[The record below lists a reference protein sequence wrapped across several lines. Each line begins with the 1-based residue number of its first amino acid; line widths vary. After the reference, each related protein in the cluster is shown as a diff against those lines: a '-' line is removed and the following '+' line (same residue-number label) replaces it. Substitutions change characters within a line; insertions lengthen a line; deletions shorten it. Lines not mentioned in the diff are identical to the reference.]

1 MMRVNPPQK
10 PAQGFILT
18 IIVLLMMLGLLFA
31 VGLGIYALSR
41 ENKVEEHMEGYV
53 EPGGAYMPTWLIN
66 YAQRRLPY
74 ANMLGRQRVIA
85 KCAASDSP
93 IPFKYKE

>member
-1 MMRVNPPQK
+1 
-10 PAQGFILT
+10 
-18 IIVLLMMLGLLFA
+18 
-31 VGLGIYALSR
+31 
-41 ENKVEEHMEGYV
+41 MEGYV

>member
-31 VGLGIYALSR
+31 VGLGIYALS
-41 ENKVEEHMEGYV
+41 
-53 EPGGAYMPTWLIN
+53 L
-66 YAQRRLPY
+66 
-74 ANMLGRQRVIA
+74 
-85 KCAASDSP
+85 
-93 IPFKYKE
+93 